1 MVRLKYILFIGLIIV
16 GCTKQESNENLL
28 TMLVTTNV
36 RGQLD
41 PCGWKANPLGGL
53 PRRFSYINQVKDSGI
68 DPILLDA
75 GDALFEN
82 YYIIK
87 EKLQSAKLKAKTVLE
102 STANMGNYYY
112 NVGYYDFAAGY
123 KYIKELENL
132 YRIRF
137 ISSNL
142 FIKGTDERL
151 FLDHQIVKRNGL
163 AIGIFGIIN
172 KIPESVK
179 EQIDLKE
186 PLIIAK
192 NKINELRPQVDI
204 LIMLL
209 NASKPQ
215 DYEAMPE
222 FENVDYIFSSRE
234 TIRTRPERT
243 QDEGKPLKYCM
254 GIQGKYIGRVDL
266 AFTDKS
272 KPITDVT
279 SRMMT
284 VNLFQERLNSL
295 QKKEPG
301 KPLEEIYKNNR
312 GVLDMVKKFQ
322 SGVSESK
329 SGMEGASNKSYYTL
343 IPLGGNVKS
352 EKKTLDVVDRV
363 LKTCEELDRQ
373 NSVKT

>member
-1 MVRLKYILFIGLIIV
+1 
-16 GCTKQESNENLL
+16 
-28 TMLVTTNV
+28 
-36 RGQLD
+36 
-41 PCGWKANPLGGL
+41 
-53 PRRFSYINQVKDSGI
+53 
-68 DPILLDA
+68 
-75 GDALFEN
+75 
-82 YYIIK
+82 
-87 EKLQSAKLKAKTVLE
+87 VLE
-102 STANMGNYYY
+102 STANMGDYYY
-112 NVGYYDFAAGY
+112 NVGHYDFAAGY

-132 YRIRF
+132 YRTRF

-142 FIKGTDERL
+142 FIKGTDERA

-179 EQIDLKE
+179 EQIDLKD
-186 PLIIAK
+186 PIIIAK

-243 QDEGKPLKYCM
+243 QEEGKPLKYCM